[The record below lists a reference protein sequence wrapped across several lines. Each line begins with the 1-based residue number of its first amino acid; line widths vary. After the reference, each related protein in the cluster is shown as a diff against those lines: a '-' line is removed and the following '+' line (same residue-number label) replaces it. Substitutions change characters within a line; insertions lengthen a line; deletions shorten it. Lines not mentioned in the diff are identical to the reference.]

1 MNDFEITMIIIL
13 PVGAMG
19 WIVFGPL
26 GAPLGLGTAILV
38 VWTIL
43 IGYVGGNIASK

>member
-13 PVGAMG
+13 LVGAMT

-26 GAPLGLGTAILV
+26 GAPLGLGTGILV

-43 IGYVGGNIASK
+43 IGYIGGNIASK